1 MCKKMDNKLVEF
13 DREITESKGF
23 LEMEVEAQVLYFH
36 LGLRT
41 DNNGIIEPYH
51 VMHKLGVS
59 DNALESLLIKGF
71 IQRID
76 EHEVKVLHTEVKNN
90 GK

>member
-1 MCKKMDNKLVEF
+1 MDNKLVEF
-13 DREITESKGF
+13 DRKITESKGF

-36 LGLRT
+36 LVLRT

-76 EHEVKVLHTEVKNN
+76 EHKVKVLHTEVKNN